1 MKHAD
6 GHLLSVQC
14 FAQVETIHSQRSNVI
29 PKIRQS
35 PACFL
40 MGRLILTQALS
51 GKLLLDIQLDGEIL
65 CSSDCAEDEDFLSWT
80 LRLDLISQMRGR
92 IHFIRECLGCRNM
105 NALAMRFFHKSKEVA
120 TDGDLVDIAFEALVA
135 IETCP
140 CGCGTKYDC
149 HDIHLQLVKQVAGD
163 NEAEQQKLRVA
174 LYQKDATTVKKIL
187 TTGLDPN
194 FVYDSGDDMG
204 KTPAMIAASYG
215 SQDIL
220 HSLLCAGAEWLEEHF
235 ETGRTVLHF
244 AAEANNI
251 EAVQFVLENCNV
263 DIDFVTHFDLEERSA
278 GMLTTCRE
286 IRDMILTCIRELFLV
301 TVAESDSD

>member
-1 MKHAD
+1 MPW
-6 GHLLSVQC
+6 L
-14 FAQVETIHSQRSNVI
+14 
-29 PKIRQS
+29 
-35 PACFL
+35 
-40 MGRLILTQALS
+40 
-51 GKLLLDIQLDGEIL
+51 
-65 CSSDCAEDEDFLSWT
+65 
-80 LRLDLISQMRGR
+80 
-92 IHFIRECLGCRNM
+92 
-105 NALAMRFFHKSKEVA
+105 KSKEVA

-149 HDIHLQLVKQVAGD
+149 HDIHLQLVKQVVGD

-174 LYQKDATTVKKIL
+174 LYQKDATTVKKVL

-235 ETGRTVLHF
+235 ETGRTVLHL
-244 AAEANNI
+244 AAEANII

-263 DIDFVTHFDLEERSA
+263 DIDFVTHFGLEERSA

-286 IRDMILTCIRELFLV
+286 IRDMILDLHQGVVFGYCSRVGQWLRESWARKVHAAAPLCGITVELEIRKDNPQKKGCPHEICVKRDFRVWWCTQVCFTIHAVVPSSMRSGIAVTMTLV
-301 TVAESDSD
+301 HTWLL